1 MSQNPQKSDVTDYSK
16 TLFLPQTDFPMRAGL
31 PQREPE
37 ILKYWNEIDLY
48 GKLRQSAAGRAKFVL
63 HDGPPY
69 ANGNIHIGHALNKI
83 LKDVVTKSQQ
93 MLGFDSNYVP
103 GWDCHGLPIE
113 WKIEEENYRSKGR
126 QKPDFRDS
134 TAMVEFRK
142 ECRAYAT
149 HWLNVQREEF
159 KRLGIIGD
167 WDHPYAT
174 MSYPAEAQIA
184 RELMKFA
191 ANGTLYRGSK
201 PVMWSVVEKTAL
213 AEAEV
218 EYEDYTSDMVWV
230 KFPITSPAHGAL
242 ANASVVIWT
251 TTPWT
256 LPGNRAISFSPKIAY
271 GLYEVTDAPEDN
283 WAKNGDLLILAD
295 ALAESVFKQA
305 RVTAY
310 AKLRDLPADT
320 LDAVECAHPLKGFEG
335 GYDFTVPLL
344 PGDHVTDDT
353 GTGFVHTAPGHGRED
368 FDVWTA
374 NARELEPRGI
384 NTTIPYTVDEN
395 GAFTDHAPGFTGKR
409 VLNDKGEKGDA
420 NESVIKAL
428 VERGMLLA
436 RGRLKH
442 QYPHSWRSKKPVIFR
457 NTPQWFI
464 AMDKDIAD
472 HGESKPGDTLRAR
485 ALRAISVTQW
495 VPPAGQNRIN
505 GMIAG
510 RPDWVISRQ
519 RAWGVP
525 IAVFVREKGDGT
537 AEILQDEMV
546 NQRITEAFSEEG
558 ADAWYMDGAR
568 ERFLGSRAGEDWK
581 KVDDICDVWFD
592 SGSTHAFVLEDRQNF
607 PSLGNIVRKIDGGD
621 DTVMYLEGS
630 DQHRGWF
637 HSSLLESCGT
647 RGRAPYDVVLTHGF
661 TLDENGRKMSKSL
674 GNTVEPQKVMKDSGA
689 DILRLWVC
697 ATDYADDQR
706 IGPEILKNTIETYRK
721 LRNSIRWM
729 LGTLHH
735 FNPADAVAYADMP
748 ELERLML
755 HELAGRAAIVR
766 QAYAEFDYKTVVA
779 TLSAFMNTELSAF
792 YFDIRKDTLY
802 CDPPS
807 SVARKAALST
817 IDIICDAILRW
828 LAPVLS
834 FTTDEAWRM
843 YNPNAEPSVHLTLL
857 PEGLEQ
863 FRDDVLATKWETIRN
878 VRRVVTG
885 ALELER
891 AAKNIGSSLEASPL
905 VYVSDQNI
913 FNTLFDIDLAEVC
926 ITSNAMVTNDEAP
939 DSAFKLADV
948 PGVAV
953 VVEKAVGT
961 KCARSWKILPTV
973 GEDAEYPDVSPRD
986 AQALREWKA
995 LAEGDQP
1002 VEAPAEPVTLI
1013 ETQQPAQEPLE
1024 ATPEP
1029 AASESETATKPARK
1043 VRAKKI
1049 LAATQ
1054 VDEAESAGN
1063 TRKIA
1068 AASKAAEA
1076 NAPAE
1081 AKAKKAKA
1089 GKSKA
1094 KKASAK
1100 KPAAKKAV
1108 AKKAKAKKAK
1118 TKRASAKKSKAKASK
1133 SGKASS
1139 AAKGTKKRAAK
1150 AAAKKAA
1157 KKKAGKKA
1165 GRKSVASKPKKT
1177 KKKAR

>member
-1 MSQNPQKSDVTDYSK
+1 MSEKPQNSDAPDYSK
-16 TLFLPQTDFPMRAGL
+16 TLFLPQTEFPMRAGL

-37 ILKYWNEIDLY
+37 ILKRWNEIGLY
-48 GKLRQSAAGRAKFVL
+48 DRLRENAKGRVKFVL

-113 WKIEEENYRSKGR
+113 WKIEEENYRSKGKA
-126 QKPDFRDS
+126 KPDFKDS
-134 TAMVEFRK
+134 AAMVAFRR
-142 ECRAYAT
+142 ECRAYAG

-174 MSYPAEAQIA
+174 MDYFAEAQIA

-218 EYEDYTSDMVWV
+218 EYEDYTSDTVWV
-230 KFPITSPAHGAL
+230 KFPVTSPAHGAL
-242 ANASVVIWT
+242 AKASIVIWT

-256 LPGNRAISFSPKIAY
+256 LPGNRAISFSSKISY
-271 GLYEVTDAPEDN
+271 GLYKVTDSPADN
-283 WAKNGDLLILAD
+283 WAKTGDLLILAD

-310 AKLRDLPADT
+310 ERIRDLPT
-320 LDAVECAHPLKGFEG
+320 ETFDAVECAHPLKSLSG
-335 GYDFTVPLL
+335 GYEFTVPLL
-344 PGDHVTDDT
+344 EGDHVTDDT

-368 FDVWTA
+368 FDVWMS
-374 NARELEPRGI
+374 NARELEARGI

-395 GAFTDHAPGFTGKR
+395 GAFTDQAPGFTGKR
-409 VLNDKGEKGDA
+409 VINDKGEKGDA
-420 NESVIKAL
+420 NEAVIKAL
-428 VERGMLLA
+428 VEAGMLLA
-436 RGRLKH
+436 RSRLKH

-464 AMDKDIAD
+464 AMDKPLSVPSPLV
-472 HGESKPGDTLRAR
+472 GEGQGGGSTQATASVATPTPTPDPSPQGGGEQSLRAR
-485 ALRAISVTQW
+485 ALHAISVTQW
-495 VPPAGQNRIN
+495 VPVSGENRIN
-505 GMIAG
+505 GMIKSK
-510 RPDWVISRQ
+510 PDWVISRQ

-525 IAVFVREKGDGT
+525 IAVFVREKGDGS
-537 AEILQDEMV
+537 AEILQDAAV
-546 NQRITEAFSEEG
+546 NKRIADAFEQEG

-568 ERFLGSRAGEDWK
+568 ERFLGSLANEEWK

-592 SGSTHAFVLEDRQNF
+592 SGSTHAFVLEDPVHF
-607 PSLGNIVRKIDGGD
+607 PGLAGIRRKVDGGD

-637 HSSLLESCGT
+637 QSSLLESCGT
-647 RGRAPYDVVLTHGF
+647 RGRAPFDVVLTHGF
-661 TLDENGRKMSKSL
+661 TLDENGRKMSKSI
-674 GNTVEPQKVMKDSGA
+674 GNTVEPQKIIAQSGA

-735 FNPADAVAYADMP
+735 FKPDDAIAFAEMP

-755 HELAGRAAIVR
+755 HQLAAQASIVR
-766 QAYAEFDYKTVVA
+766 KAYAEFDYKTVVA
-779 TLSAFMNTELSAF
+779 SLSAFMNTELSAF

-807 SVARKAALST
+807 SLARKAALT
-817 IDIICDAILRW
+817 AIDTMCDAILKW

-834 FTTDEAWRM
+834 FTAEEAWRM
-843 YNPNAEPSVHLTLL
+843 YKPDAEPSVHLTLF
-857 PEGLEQ
+857 PQGFDQ
-863 FRDDVLATKWETIRN
+863 FRDDALAAKWETIRN

-885 ALELER
+885 ALEVER
-891 AAKNIGSSLEASPL
+891 AAKRIGSSLEASPL
-905 VYVSDQNI
+905 VHISDPKI
-913 FNTLFDIDLAEVC
+913 FATLFDIDLAEVC
-926 ITSNAMVTNDEAP
+926 ITSNAMVTNADAP
-939 DSAFKLADV
+939 ATAFRLNEV

-953 VVEKAVGT
+953 VVEKAVGI

-973 GEDAEYPDVSPRD
+973 GEDPEYPDVSPRD

-995 LAEGDQP
+995 LG
-1002 VEAPAEPVTLI
+1002 V
-1013 ETQQPAQEPLE
+1013 
-1024 ATPEP
+1024 
-1029 AASESETATKPARK
+1029 
-1043 VRAKKI
+1043 
-1049 LAATQ
+1049 
-1054 VDEAESAGN
+1054 
-1063 TRKIA
+1063 
-1068 AASKAAEA
+1068 
-1076 NAPAE
+1076 
-1081 AKAKKAKA
+1081 
-1089 GKSKA
+1089 
-1094 KKASAK
+1094 
-1100 KPAAKKAV
+1100 AV
-1108 AKKAKAKKAK
+1108 
-1118 TKRASAKKSKAKASK
+1118 
-1133 SGKASS
+1133 
-1139 AAKGTKKRAAK
+1139 
-1150 AAAKKAA
+1150 
-1157 KKKAGKKA
+1157 
-1165 GRKSVASKPKKT
+1165 
-1177 KKKAR
+1177 

>member
-1 MSQNPQKSDVTDYSK
+1 MSEKPQKSQKSEVKDYSK
-16 TLFLPQTDFPMRAGL
+16 TLYLPQTDFPMRAGL

-37 ILKYWNEIDLY
+37 LLKYWNDIGLY
-48 GKLRQSAAGRAKFVL
+48 DKLRREAQGRAKFVL

-113 WKIEEENYRSKGR
+113 WKIEEENYRKKGK

-134 TAMVEFRK
+134 AAMVAFRK

-149 HWLNVQREEF
+149 HWINVQREEF

-167 WDHPYAT
+167 WDHPYQT

-230 KFPITSPAHGAL
+230 KFPVTSPAHGAL
-242 ANASVVIWT
+242 ASASVVIWT

-271 GLYEVTDAPEDN
+271 GLYKVTDAPADN
-283 WAKNGDLLILAD
+283 WAKTGDLLILAD
-295 ALAESVFKQA
+295 ALAAEVFKQA
-305 RVTAY
+305 RVTSY
-310 AKLRDLPADT
+310 EKVRDIPGDT
-320 LDAVECAHPLKGFEG
+320 LDAVECAHPLRGFGG
-335 GYDFTVPLL
+335 GYEFIVPLL
-344 PGDHVTDDT
+344 AGEHVTDDT
-353 GTGFVHTAPGHGRED
+353 GTGFVHTAPSHGRED

-374 NARELEPRGI
+374 NTRELDARGI
-384 NTTIPYTVDEN
+384 PTAIPYTVDEN
-395 GAFTDHAPGFTGKR
+395 GAYTAQAPGFTGKR

-420 NESVIKAL
+420 NEAVIKAL
-428 VERGMLLA
+428 IEGGKLLA

-464 AMDKDIAD
+464 AMDKDISDDGHA
-472 HGESKPGDTLRAR
+472 KKGDTLRAR
-485 ALRAISVTQW
+485 ALHAISVTQW
-495 VPPAGQNRIN
+495 VPPSGENRIN
-505 GMIAG
+505 GMIAN

-525 IAVFVREKGDGT
+525 IAVFVREKSDGS
-537 AEILQDEMV
+537 AEILQDEIV
-546 NQRITEAFSEEG
+546 NQRIAEAFMEEG

-568 ERFLGSRAGEDWK
+568 ERFLGSRASEDWR

-607 PSLGNIVRKIDGGD
+607 PQLGNIVRKIDGGN

-637 HSSLLESCGT
+637 HSSLLESAGT
-647 RGRAPYDVVLTHGF
+647 RGRAPYDIVLTHGF
-661 TLDENGRKMSKSL
+661 TLDENGRKMSKSI
-674 GNTVEPQKVMKDSGA
+674 GNTVEPQKVIKDSGA

-721 LRNSIRWM
+721 LRNTVRWM

-735 FNPADAVAYADMP
+735 FKASEKVAHAEMP

-755 HELAGRAAIVR
+755 HELAKRAAVIR
-766 QAYAEFDYKTVVA
+766 TAYTVFDYKTVVA
-779 TLSAFMNTELSAF
+779 TLSAFLNSELSAF

-807 SVARKAALST
+807 SPARRAALTT
-817 IDIICDAILRW
+817 IDLLCESVLKW
-828 LAPVLS
+828 LAPILS
-834 FTTDEAWRM
+834 FTAEEAWRM
-843 YNPNAEPSVHLTLL
+843 YRPQAEPSVHLTVFPGAMDAFL
-857 PEGLEQ
+857 
-863 FRDDVLATKWETIRN
+863 DDKLAAKWETIRD

-891 AAKNIGSSLEASPL
+891 AAKNIGSSLEASP
-905 VYVSDQNI
+905 VIYVADRDMLA
-913 FNTLFDIDLAEVC
+913 TLFDTDLAEIC
-926 ITSNAMVTNDEAP
+926 ITSNYEVREGEAP
-939 DSAFKLADV
+939 AGAFRLDVV

-961 KCARSWKILPTV
+961 KCARSWKISPMV
-973 GEDAEYPDVSPRD
+973 GEDPEYPDVTPRD

-995 LAEGDQP
+995 LG
-1002 VEAPAEPVTLI
+1002 V
-1013 ETQQPAQEPLE
+1013 
-1024 ATPEP
+1024 
-1029 AASESETATKPARK
+1029 
-1043 VRAKKI
+1043 
-1049 LAATQ
+1049 
-1054 VDEAESAGN
+1054 
-1063 TRKIA
+1063 
-1068 AASKAAEA
+1068 
-1076 NAPAE
+1076 
-1081 AKAKKAKA
+1081 
-1089 GKSKA
+1089 
-1094 KKASAK
+1094 
-1100 KPAAKKAV
+1100 
-1108 AKKAKAKKAK
+1108 
-1118 TKRASAKKSKAKASK
+1118 
-1133 SGKASS
+1133 
-1139 AAKGTKKRAAK
+1139 
-1150 AAAKKAA
+1150 
-1157 KKKAGKKA
+1157 
-1165 GRKSVASKPKKT
+1165 SV
-1177 KKKAR
+1177 

>member
-1 MSQNPQKSDVTDYSK
+1 MSEKPQKSDAPDYSR
-16 TLFLPQTDFPMRAGL
+16 TLYLPQTEFPMRAGL

-37 ILKYWNEIDLY
+37 LLARWAEIDLY
-48 GKLRQSAAGRAKFVL
+48 GKLRQSAKGRAKFVL

-113 WKIEEENYRSKGR
+113 WKIEEENYRSKGKP
-126 QKPDFRDS
+126 KPDFSDAA
-134 TAMVEFRK
+134 AMVAFRK
-142 ECRAYAT
+142 ECRAYAAK
-149 HWLNVQREEF
+149 WLDVQRDEF

-174 MSYPAEAQIA
+174 MDYFAEAQIA

-218 EYEDYTSDMVWV
+218 EYEDYTSDTVWV
-230 KFPITSPAHGAL
+230 KFPVNSPYGRL

-271 GLYEVTDAPEDN
+271 GLYKVTEAPADN
-283 WAKNGDLLILAD
+283 WLKPGELLVLAD
-295 ALAESVFKQA
+295 TLADSIFKQA

-310 AKLRDLPADT
+310 EKAGELSADV
-320 LDAVECAHPLKGFEG
+320 LDALECRHPLKGFGG
-335 GYDFTVPLL
+335 GYEFVVPLL
-344 PGDHVTDDT
+344 AGDHVTDDT

-368 FDVWTA
+368 FDVWMA
-374 NARELEPRGI
+374 NARELEARGI
-384 NTTIPYTVDEN
+384 STVIPYTVDEN
-395 GAFTDHAPGFTGKR
+395 GAFTDQAPGFTGKR
-409 VLNDKGEKGDA
+409 VINDKGEKGDA
-420 NESVIKAL
+420 NEAVIKAL
-428 VERGMLLA
+428 VDAGMLVA
-436 RGRLKH
+436 RSRLKH

-472 HGESKPGDTLRAR
+472 RGQVKSGDTLRAR
-485 ALRAISVTQW
+485 ALHAISVTQW

-505 GMIAG
+505 GMINSK
-510 RPDWVISRQ
+510 PDWVISRQ

-525 IAVFVREKGDGT
+525 IAVFVREKGDGS
-537 AEILQDEMV
+537 AEILQDDAV
-546 NQRITEAFSEEG
+546 NARIAEAFEKDG
-558 ADAWYMDGAR
+558 ADAWYAQGAR
-568 ERFLGSRAGEDWK
+568 ERFLGSHANEEWK

-592 SGSTHAFVLEDRQNF
+592 SGSTHAFVLEDPVHF
-607 PSLGNIVRKIDGGD
+607 PGLAGIRRKVDGGA

-637 HSSLLESCGT
+637 QSSLLESSGT
-647 RGRAPYDVVLTHGF
+647 RGRAPFDIVLTHGF

-674 GNTVEPQKVMKDSGA
+674 GNTVEPQKVMAQSGA

-735 FNPADAVAYADMP
+735 FKPADAVAFAEMP

-755 HELAGRAAIVR
+755 HQLAEQDAIVR
-766 QAYAEFDYKTVVA
+766 EAYVEFDYKTVVA
-779 TLSAFMNTELSAF
+779 SLSAFMNTELSAF

-807 SVARKAALST
+807 SLARKAALTT
-817 IDIICDAILRW
+817 IDTICDAILKW

-834 FTTDEAWRM
+834 FTTEEAWRL
-843 YNPNAEPSVHLTLL
+843 YKPDAEPSVHLTLF
-857 PEGLEQ
+857 PQGLAA
-863 FRDDVLATKWETIRN
+863 FRNEALVAKWDIIRS

-891 AAKNIGSSLEASPL
+891 AAKRIGSSLEASPL
-905 VYVSDQNI
+905 VYVSDKTI
-913 FNTLFDIDLAEVC
+913 FDTLLDIDLAEVC
-926 ITSNAMVTNDEAP
+926 ITSNAMVTNDTAP
-939 DSAFKLADV
+939 PDAFALGDV

-953 VVEKAVGT
+953 VVEKAQGI
-961 KCARSWKILPTV
+961 KCARSWKILPDV
-973 GEDAEYPDVSPRD
+973 GADPEYPDVSPRD

-995 LAEGDQP
+995 LG
-1002 VEAPAEPVTLI
+1002 V
-1013 ETQQPAQEPLE
+1013 
-1024 ATPEP
+1024 
-1029 AASESETATKPARK
+1029 S
-1043 VRAKKI
+1043 
-1049 LAATQ
+1049 
-1054 VDEAESAGN
+1054 
-1063 TRKIA
+1063 
-1068 AASKAAEA
+1068 
-1076 NAPAE
+1076 
-1081 AKAKKAKA
+1081 
-1089 GKSKA
+1089 
-1094 KKASAK
+1094 
-1100 KPAAKKAV
+1100 
-1108 AKKAKAKKAK
+1108 
-1118 TKRASAKKSKAKASK
+1118 
-1133 SGKASS
+1133 
-1139 AAKGTKKRAAK
+1139 
-1150 AAAKKAA
+1150 
-1157 KKKAGKKA
+1157 
-1165 GRKSVASKPKKT
+1165 
-1177 KKKAR
+1177 